1 MTTAAVRVLPI
12 AELPSTA
19 FSRELVGADHGG
31 TGACLIFVEAPPGS
45 GPSLHRHPYDEILV
59 VQEGE
64 ATVTAEGEERVVRGG
79 EVVIVPAGVA
89 HAFVNMGDGPLRQ
102 LDIHLSAS
110 FDTEWLSDG

>member
-1 MTTAAVRVLPI
+1 VPDLRRGPARRRPVA
-12 AELPSTA
+12 
-19 FSRELVGADHGG
+19 
-31 TGACLIFVEAPPGS
+31 APP
-45 GPSLHRHPYDEILV
+45 PYDEILV

-89 HAFVNMGDGPLRQ
+89 HAFVNTGDGPLRQ

-110 FDTEWLSDG
+110 FDTEWLSDE